1 MDRGTISS
9 RGFYKCQDYA
19 TSMPLL
25 GNSSSYGVNTRKNQ
39 SSSHFQK
46 PYPHSPNVSSP
57 NTFSPLIQSPGF
69 QSPGF
74 QSPGF
79 QSPNLQSPL
88 SDIADLSFLDPLDL
102 VEDHDLDWSEPVLY
116 SQHRNHTRS
125 TENIMEYMTRSPV
138 LQEDN
143 NDIIGEIELELRNES
158 FDECSQL
165 TNNYGIE
172 DLKLNTIAHNK
183 HSMQRNSSNHASSYT
198 EYDSDSF
205 LGQFENDTYTRI
217 KTSMDKRSMSRY
229 DNIHAHSPE
238 NQFSTLNS
246 KIQDDRGYK
255 LNNDHFN
262 KHFQNLYSSA
272 SKFSKIDHSN
282 IQDGNDG
289 SKLGS
294 ERLFDSSGQVMDKSD
309 SYAVIP
315 CTRVETLEGT
325 LIQDQYNHWG
335 IKLEY
340 SSRLGKI
347 RVYYEP
353 TCFEDNGGITRVMEA
368 NIKEI
373 DDYSPDHLCVRINGI
388 VDILMLNTDNGEL
401 VPLDPFL
408 SMNELLLSSGYTF
421 YGKFDRI
428 MNADNYITLGY
439 SENDISNSSGDFRAT
454 SRLSAD
460 LNNILE
466 SNQLNFHNLLA

>member
-1 MDRGTISS
+1 MDRSTISS
-9 RGFYKCQDYA
+9 RGFYKCQNYA

-25 GNSSSYGVNTRKNQ
+25 GNSSSFGVNTKKNQ

-46 PYPHSPNVSSP
+46 QYPHSPHVSTP
-57 NTFSPLIQSPGF
+57 NTFSPLI

-102 VEDHDLDWSEPVLY
+102 VETHDLDWSEPVLY
-116 SQHRNHTRS
+116 SQRRNHTRS
-125 TENIMEYMTRSPV
+125 TENIMDKMTRSPV
-138 LQEDN
+138 LQEDS
-143 NDIIGEIELELRNES
+143 NDIIGDIELELQNES

-165 TNNYGIE
+165 NSNYVIE
-172 DLKLNTIAHNK
+172 NLKLNTIAHQ
-183 HSMQRNSSNHASSYT
+183 HSMQRNSFNHTSSHT
-198 EYDSDSF
+198 EHDSDSF
-205 LGQFENDTYTRI
+205 LGQLENDTYTRI

-229 DNIHAHSPE
+229 DNRYVHSPE
-238 NQFSTLNS
+238 NQFSTLNN
-246 KIQDDRGYK
+246 KIQDDGSYK
-255 LNNDHFN
+255 LNNDQFN
-262 KHFQNLYSSA
+262 KTFQILNSSA
-272 SKFSKIDHSN
+272 SKFSKIDHSS

-294 ERLFDSSGQVMDKSD
+294 ERLFDSCGQVMDKRD
-309 SYAVIP
+309 SYVVIP

-353 TCFEDNGGITRVMEA
+353 TCFEETGGITRVMEA

-373 DDYSPDHLCVRINGI
+373 YDYSLDHLCVRINGI
-388 VDILMLNTDNGEL
+388 VDILMLNPVNGEL
-401 VPLDPFL
+401 IPLDPFL
-408 SMNELLLSSGYTF
+408 SMNEPLLSSGYTF
-421 YGKFDRI
+421 YGNFDKI
-428 MNADNYITLGY
+428 MNDDNYISLGY

-460 LNNILE
+460 LNNLLE